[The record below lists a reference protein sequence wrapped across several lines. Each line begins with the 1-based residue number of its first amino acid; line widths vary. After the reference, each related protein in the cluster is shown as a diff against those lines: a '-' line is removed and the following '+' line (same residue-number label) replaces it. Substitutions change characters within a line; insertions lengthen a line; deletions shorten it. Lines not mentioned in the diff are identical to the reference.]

1 MQGNE
6 RQKFKGD
13 IMSDFNE
20 QLDIES
26 EEFIL
31 YVMKRFK
38 YSRDKAETHR
48 DNILKKLKEDK

>member
-1 MQGNE
+1 
-6 RQKFKGD
+6 
-13 IMSDFNE
+13 MSDYTE
-20 QLDIES
+20 EIDLSS

-48 DNILKKLKEDK
+48 DDIVNKLKEGK

>member
-1 MQGNE
+1 
-6 RQKFKGD
+6 
-13 IMSDFNE
+13 MSDFNE
-20 QLDIES
+20 EMIIES

-48 DNILKKLKEDK
+48 DNILNKLKEDK